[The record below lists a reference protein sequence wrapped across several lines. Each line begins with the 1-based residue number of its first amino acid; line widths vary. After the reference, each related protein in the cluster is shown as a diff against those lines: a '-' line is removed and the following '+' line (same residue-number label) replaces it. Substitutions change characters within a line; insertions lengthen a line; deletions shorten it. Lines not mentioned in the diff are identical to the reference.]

1 MKRKEMTPD
10 DFYSVKSPP
19 LTDEEL
25 SEMRPSREFFPDMPR
40 FIRTHTTGDAEQ
52 WKKEL
57 TPRRPQKEPTKTK
70 VTIRLSPRVVEHFK
84 SRGKGWQTRI
94 NEALLE
100 YVNSR

>member
-1 MKRKEMTPD
+1 MTPD
-10 DFYSVKSPP
+10 EFYSVESPP
-19 LTDEEL
+19 IPTETIKK
-25 SEMRPSREFFPDMPR
+25 MHPSREFFPDMPR
-40 FIRTHTTGDAEQ
+40 FIRTHTTGDVEQ

-100 YVNSR
+100 YVHSR